1 MGVSAQRA
9 AAAAA
14 AADGQNLP
22 TREGDDGR
30 EGGVRPERSR
40 KRAPKDRSGVAVKEE
55 ECRWRIATG
64 YGVLDWMMAKSWCR
78 CRLTLTVSPAVLII
92 SNEHISGDAHDGEAG
107 RSGLPS
113 SSAKGPQQ
121 MELEL
126 QGWQVLPGDT
136 VSPTPPHPPL
146 SLSVSVG
153 LSVF

>member
-1 MGVSAQRA
+1 M
-9 AAAAA
+9 
-14 AADGQNLP
+14 
-22 TREGDDGR
+22 
-30 EGGVRPERSR
+30 
-40 KRAPKDRSGVAVKEE
+40 
-55 ECRWRIATG
+55 
-64 YGVLDWMMAKSWCR
+64 LDWMMAKSWCR